1 MFVSLLAVTLVVS
14 LAACALVVRV
24 FRAPIAAIL
33 DRLVGS
39 ELSAAWKRYLVFA
52 IYVVGISGG
61 VWIWDLEKYITAR
74 GPDEA
79 PIALTGER

>member
-1 MFVSLLAVTLVVS
+1 
-14 LAACALVVRV
+14 
-24 FRAPIAAIL
+24 
-33 DRLVGS
+33 
-39 ELSAAWKRYLVFA
+39 
-52 IYVVGISGG
+52 VGISGG